1 MLAPTSSIVGR
12 GLGKDVALITDGR
25 FSGATRVGHISPE
38 AASGGPIGLIKD
50 GDEVTIDLINR
61 TLNVNQTKE
70 ELNHRKEALQ
80 PFKAK
85 VKSGYLAR
93 YTALVTSA
101 NTVVLCKFPKI

>member
-1 MLAPTSSIVGR
+1 MVDSLVQREVSLS
-12 GLGKDVALITDGR
+12 
-25 FSGATRVGHISPE
+25 ATFHQKR
-38 AASGGPIGLIKD
+38 ASGGPIGLIKD

-85 VKSGYLAR
+85 SEIRLSG
-93 YTALVTSA
+93 
-101 NTVVLCKFPKI
+101 KIYCFGH

>member
-1 MLAPTSSIVGR
+1 MVDSLVQREVSLS
-12 GLGKDVALITDGR
+12 
-25 FSGATRVGHISPE
+25 ATFHQKQP
-38 AASGGPIGLIKD
+38 GGPIGLIKD

-101 NTVVLCKFPKI
+101 NTGGIMQVPENLI

>member
-1 MLAPTSSIVGR
+1 MVDSLVQREVSLS
-12 GLGKDVALITDGR
+12 
-25 FSGATRVGHISPE
+25 ATFHQKQLQ
-38 AASGGPIGLIKD
+38 AIGLIKD

-101 NTVVLCKFPKI
+101 NTGGIMQVPENLI

>member
-1 MLAPTSSIVGR
+1 MVDSLVQREVSLS
-12 GLGKDVALITDGR
+12 
-25 FSGATRVGHISPE
+25 ATFHQKR
-38 AASGGPIGLIKD
+38 SGGPIGLIKD

-101 NTVVLCKFPKI
+101 NTGGIMQVPENLI

>member
-1 MLAPTSSIVGR
+1 MVDSLVQREVSH
-12 GLGKDVALITDGR
+12 
-25 FSGATRVGHISPE
+25 GHISPE
-38 AASGGPIGLIKD
+38 APGGPIGLIKD

-93 YTALVTSA
+93 YTALSLVRIL
-101 NTVVLCKFPKI
+101 VVLCKFPKI